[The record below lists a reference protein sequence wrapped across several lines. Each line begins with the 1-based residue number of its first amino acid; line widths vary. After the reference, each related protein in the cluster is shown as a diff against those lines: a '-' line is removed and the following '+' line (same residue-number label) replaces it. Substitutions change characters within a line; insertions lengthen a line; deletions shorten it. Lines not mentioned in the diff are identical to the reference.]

1 MFNNSIKIMF
11 LLIMIS
17 GLLITISSNSWLSAW
32 MGLEINMLSFIPL
45 MSNDN
50 NILTTEA
57 SLKYFLIQALSS
69 SILLFLVISSS
80 LNESMFMMN
89 FSLMKTFLTIPL
101 LLKSGVAPMHWWFPS
116 VMEGLSWMN
125 CLILLTI
132 QKLAPLILM
141 SYFITLF
148 TQLLFLIII
157 ISVIVGTIG
166 GLNQTSLR
174 KIITYSSI
182 NHLGWLLAA
191 MSLSENTW
199 MLYFLVYSLLT
210 STVISII
217 YSTQISTIN
226 QTFHFM
232 NNKIMKLMMFLSL
245 LSLGG
250 LPPFLGFL
258 PKWII
263 IQAFLIN
270 KITILSSIMVVMSL
284 ITLYYYLRISYSA
297 FIMSSI
303 EIKWNIKSLNNLN
316 KIPIILMILST
327 FGLISL
333 TAMFNLFQ

>member
-11 LLIMIS
+11 NFILMS
-17 GLLITISSNSWLSAW
+17 GLLIIMSSNSWLGAW

-50 NILTTEA
+50 NILSTEA
-57 SLKYFLIQALSS
+57 SLKYFLIQALAS
-69 SILLFLVISSS
+69 SILLFLIISSS
-80 LNESMFMMN
+80 FNENMFMMY
-89 FSLMKTFLTIPL
+89 FSLSKTFLATPL

-132 QKLAPLILM
+132 QKMAPLMLL
-141 SYFITLF
+141 SYTITFNNYIFFI
-148 TQLLFLIII
+148 III
-157 ISVIVGTIG
+157 ISVTIGAIG

-182 NHLGWLLAA
+182 NHLGWLLIA
-191 MSLSENTW
+191 MKLNESMWIS
-199 MLYFLVYSLLT
+199 YFMIYSLLT
-210 STVISII
+210 STIISMI
-217 YSTQISTIN
+217 YTSQISSIN
-226 QTFHFM
+226 QTFQM
-232 NNKIMKLMMFLSL
+232 TKNKILKLMMFSSL

-263 IQAFLIN
+263 IQYMLIN
-270 KITILSSIMVVMSL
+270 EILILPSIMVMMSL

-297 FIMSSI
+297 FILMNA
-303 EIKWNIKSLNNLN
+303 EIKWNFEMINEIPKLSL
-316 KIPIILMILST
+316 ILTIMST
-327 FGLISL
+327 LGLISL
-333 TAMFNLFQ
+333 TMMFNIF